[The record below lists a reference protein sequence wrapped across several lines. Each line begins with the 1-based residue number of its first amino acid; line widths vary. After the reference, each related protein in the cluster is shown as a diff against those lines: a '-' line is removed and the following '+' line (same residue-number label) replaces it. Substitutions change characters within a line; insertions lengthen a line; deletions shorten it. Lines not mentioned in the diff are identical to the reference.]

1 MGEAAEERRIRVL
14 IADDHAVVRT
24 GLRMF
29 LGTHPDVEVVGEAG
43 SAGEVVRAAEA
54 CGPDVVL
61 MDLVMPVE
69 APAGLSGSP
78 PAAAAH
84 GIEAIRRLRE
94 RAPQVRCLALTSFSD
109 EDKLLPAL
117 EAGAAGYLLKD
128 VTPDELIRAVRAVAG
143 GQVYL
148 SSTVAGAVVRQATR
162 PHEPSPLDRLTARE
176 REVLG
181 YLAEGLSNAEIARR
195 LYLSEATVKS
205 HVTSILRKLE
215 VLDRTQAAL
224 LAVRSRHP

>member
-54 CGPDVVL
+54 CRPDVVL
-61 MDLVMPVE
+61 MDLVMPEE

-94 RAPQVRCLALTSFSD
+94 RAPQVRCLALTSFS
-109 EDKLLPAL
+109 
-117 EAGAAGYLLKD
+117 
-128 VTPDELIRAVRAVAG
+128 
-143 GQVYL
+143 
-148 SSTVAGAVVRQATR
+148 
-162 PHEPSPLDRLTARE
+162 
-176 REVLG
+176 
-181 YLAEGLSNAEIARR
+181 
-195 LYLSEATVKS
+195 
-205 HVTSILRKLE
+205 
-215 VLDRTQAAL
+215 
-224 LAVRSRHP
+224 